1 MEQYAPYAQAGVL
14 ALAVLALLH
23 GQVWRLQR
31 QRWSLLLAIG
41 YLLAASSYA
50 FDAQLVPTVARAN
63 PLGGPIAAIALVLL
77 TLALIDYVGLPPRVA
92 KSARWVAVLA
102 AAVVLVLR
110 LTGAV
115 PLLVASGTF
124 AAYFVSHAV
133 LMGWA
138 MRREPRSGH
147 GLVLAALLLYPA
159 MYAAAAAGLFP
170 PQALRYLV
178 LVPTTVLGVTI
189 LTTGLLRAQRQAQKE
204 LARREAAEQ
213 ALLTLN
219 ESLEERVTQRTEEL
233 REVVAGLESF
243 NRSVSHDLRGPLG
256 GIAGV
261 SRLATEAAERGDL
274 GTVQRLLPVVTSQAE
289 ASSQLVVALLAL
301 AKVGEIDLA
310 PQAID
315 LEAFVRETLE
325 LMRVA
330 DPGAADVAVDVGAL
344 PTVRADPGLLRQL
357 LVNLLGNALKFS
369 RSATAPRVEIGAGA
383 DATGRPVLYVRDNG
397 IGFDDRQAARL
408 FEPFQRLHGAQ
419 YTGHGVGLS
428 IVKRVAERHGG
439 RVWAQS
445 RPGDGATFYFTL
457 GAAEAGTPPPEAV
470 SRRLH

>member
-1 MEQYAPYAQAGVL
+1 MQQYAPYAQAGVV
-14 ALAVLALLH
+14 ALTVLALLH
-23 GQVWRLQR
+23 AQVWRLQG
-31 QRWSLLLAIG
+31 QRWSLMLAVG
-41 YLLAASSYA
+41 YLLAAGNYA
-50 FDAQLVPTVARAN
+50 FDAQLMPTLTLAN
-63 PLGGPIAAIALVLL
+63 PLGGPIAAVALVLL
-77 TLALIDYVGLPPRVA
+77 TLALIDYVGLPARIARP
-92 KSARWVAVLA
+92 ARWAAVLV

-110 LTGAV
+110 ITGAV

-124 AAYFVSHAV
+124 AAYFVAHAL

-147 GLVLAALLLYPA
+147 GMVLAALLLYPV
-159 MYAAAAAGLFP
+159 MYAAAFAGVYP

-189 LTTGLLRAQRQAQKE
+189 LTTGLLRAQRHAQQE
-204 LARREAAEQ
+204 LARRQAAES
-213 ALLTLN
+213 ALLALN
-219 ESLEERVTQRTEEL
+219 ESLEERVAQRTEEL
-233 REVVAGLESF
+233 REMVAGLESF

-274 GTVQRLLPVVTSQAE
+274 TTVQRLLPVVTTQAE
-289 ASSQLVVALLAL
+289 ASSQLVAALLAL

-310 PQAID
+310 PQVID
-315 LEAFVRETLE
+315 LDAFVRETLE

-330 DPGAADVAVDVGAL
+330 DPGTQGVAVTVGAL

-369 RSATAPRVEIGAGA
+369 RGAATPRVEIGADA
-383 DATGRPVLYVRDNG
+383 DAAGQPVLYVRDNG
-397 IGFDDRQAARL
+397 IGFDDSQAAQL

-419 YTGHGVGLS
+419 YPGHGVGLS

-439 RVWAQS
+439 RVWARS

-457 GAAEAGTPPPEAV
+457 GAAEDVAPPGA
-470 SRRLH
+470 RLH